1 MDDIIEIKDAKVIE
15 ALPAALFKVETLGD
29 KKVYIAYL
37 GGRMKVN
44 KIRVLVGDKVSL
56 EMDEYGGKPRII
68 KRL

>member
-1 MDDIIEIKDAKVIE
+1 MDDTIEIKDARVIE
-15 ALPAALFKVETLGD
+15 ALPAALFKVETLSD
-29 KKVYIAYL
+29 KKTYIAYL

-56 EMDEYGGKPRII
+56 EMDEYGGKPRIV

>member
-1 MDDIIEIKDAKVIE
+1 MDDTIEIKDARVIE
-15 ALPAALFKVETLGD
+15 ALPAALFKVETLTD
-29 KKVYIAYL
+29 KKIYIAYL

-44 KIRVLVGDKVSL
+44 KIRVLVGDRVSL

>member
-1 MDDIIEIKDAKVIE
+1 MDDTIEIKDARVIE
-15 ALPAALFKVETLGD
+15 ALPAALFKVETLTD
-29 KKVYIAYL
+29 KKIYISYL

-44 KIRVLVGDKVSL
+44 KIRVLVGDRVSL